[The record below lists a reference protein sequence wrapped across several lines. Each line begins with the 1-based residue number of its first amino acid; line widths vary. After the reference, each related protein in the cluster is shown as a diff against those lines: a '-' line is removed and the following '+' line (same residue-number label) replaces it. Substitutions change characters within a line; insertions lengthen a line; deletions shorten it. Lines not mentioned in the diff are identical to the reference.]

1 MADRLAAVKAAI
13 GEACHAV
20 GRDPESVT
28 LVGVSKLFPAEYAI
42 QAVQLGLSD
51 LGENRVQEMLDKQD
65 ELSAAGLN
73 PRWHLI
79 GSLQRRKV
87 RQIIGRTVLIHSVDS
102 IRLAEEISERSQQ
115 MNTITHILLQVNS
128 SLEDSKH
135 GFQPDNTLLADAEK
149 VAMMPGVSLNGLMT
163 MAQLTENADETLP
176 VFDRTRNL
184 FELIKVQLSLPDW
197 QILSM
202 GMSQDFRQ
210 AIACGSTHVRIGSAI
225 FGSRNSQT

>member
-1 MADRLAAVKAAI
+1 
-13 GEACHAV
+13 
-20 GRDPESVT
+20 
-28 LVGVSKLFPAEYAI
+28 
-42 QAVQLGLSD
+42 
-51 LGENRVQEMLDKQD
+51 
-65 ELSAAGLN
+65 
-73 PRWHLI
+73 
-79 GSLQRRKV
+79 
-87 RQIIGRTVLIHSVDS
+87 
-102 IRLAEEISERSQQ
+102 
-115 MNTITHILLQVNS
+115 MNTVTHILLQVNS

-184 FELIKVQLSLPDW
+184 FELIKVQLSLPEW